1 MAVYDYQA
9 IGADGKRTSGVITA
23 DSARAARKEL
33 RLRQLSPL
41 DVSESRKKVSQA
53 TASGH
58 DQKLSGGDLVVA
70 TRQLALLVKAGTPVE
85 EAIGSVA
92 AEAEKPAT
100 RKVFMGVRSAITDG
114 YSVSEALNSAPRA
127 FPAFYRA
134 VVSAG
139 QASGRLDEVLERLAT
154 HLEKSRK
161 MKNKILSALIY
172 PIVLSVIALIVV
184 TLLMIF
190 VVPAIVEQFDTLG
203 QELPWL
209 TEAVIAV
216 STFLRQWGIA
226 VLIAALAVGWAFRR
240 LMRAE
245 AAREARDRFLLSLP
259 VVGRLARGVAAASF
273 ARTFATL
280 SGSGAPVPECLGAA
294 RNANGNAVF
303 RRAVASVRRKVE
315 EGSTLARAMRA
326 EAVFPPMLLHM
337 VASGERGGDLAGMM
351 ERAAEYLEDEFD
363 NASTVALGLLE
374 PVMIVFLAG
383 IVALI
388 VLSIMLPI
396 LQINTFAIG

>member
-41 DVSESRKKVSQA
+41 DVSESRKKASQA

-58 DQKLSGGDLVVA
+58 DQKLPGGDLVVA

-92 AEAEKPAT
+92 AEAEKTAT

-190 VVPAIVEQFDTLG
+190 VVPAIVEQFDSTTVIPPNTTAEVDQYMNILIRV
-203 QELPWL
+203 QE
-209 TEAVIAV
+209 
-216 STFLRQWGIA
+216 
-226 VLIAALAVGWAFRR
+226 
-240 LMRAE
+240 
-245 AAREARDRFLLSLP
+245 
-259 VVGRLARGVAAASF
+259 
-273 ARTFATL
+273 
-280 SGSGAPVPECLGAA
+280 
-294 RNANGNAVF
+294 
-303 RRAVASVRRKVE
+303 
-315 EGSTLARAMRA
+315 
-326 EAVFPPMLLHM
+326 
-337 VASGERGGDLAGMM
+337 
-351 ERAAEYLEDEFD
+351 
-363 NASTVALGLLE
+363 
-374 PVMIVFLAG
+374 
-383 IVALI
+383 
-388 VLSIMLPI
+388 
-396 LQINTFAIG
+396 

>member
-1 MAVYDYQA
+1 VAVYDYQA

-41 DVSESRKKVSQA
+41 DVSESRKGRAQDGV
-53 TASGH
+53 TGH
-58 DQKLSGGDLVVA
+58 DQRLSGGDLVVA

-100 RKVFMGVRSAITDG
+100 RKVFMGVRSSITDG
-114 YSVSEALNSAPRA
+114 YSVSEALNGAPRA

-134 VVSAG
+134 VVSSG
-139 QASGRLDEVLERLAT
+139 QASSKLDEVLERLAT

-184 TLLMIF
+184 TLLMVF

-203 QELPWL
+203 QDLPWL
-209 TEAVIAV
+209 TDAVIAISV
-216 STFLRQWGIA
+216 LLRQWGV
-226 VLIAALAVGWAFRR
+226 VLLLVVIAAGWGLRR
-240 LMRAE
+240 LFQTPAIAE
-245 AAREARDRFLLSLP
+245 MRDRFVLSLP
-259 VVGRLARGVAAASF
+259 VIGKLSRGVSSATF

-280 SGSGAPVPECLGAA
+280 SASGAPVPECLGAA
-294 RNANGNAVF
+294 RNSMSNAVF
-303 RRAVASVRRKVE
+303 RKAVANVRRKVE
-315 EGSTLARAMRA
+315 EGSSLARAMRT
-326 EAVFPPMLLHM
+326 EQVFPPMLIHM

-351 ERAAEYLEDEFD
+351 GRAADYLEDEFD
-363 NASTVALGLLE
+363 NATTVALGLLE
-374 PVMIVFLAG
+374 PIMIVFLAG

-396 LQINTFAIG
+396 LQINTLAIG

>member
-9 IGADGKRTSGVITA
+9 IGADGKRTTGVITA
-23 DSARAARKEL
+23 DSPRAARKEL

-41 DVSESRKKVSQA
+41 DVSESRKARSDSAV
-53 TASGH
+53 SGH
-58 DQKLSGGDLVVA
+58 DQKLPGGDLVVA

-92 AEAEKPAT
+92 AEAEKPST
-100 RKVFMGVRSAITDG
+100 RKVFMGVRSSITEG
-114 YSVSEALNSAPRA
+114 YAVSEALNSAPKA

-139 QASGRLDEVLERLAT
+139 QSSGRLDEVLERLAT

-172 PIVLSVIALIVV
+172 PIVLSVIALLVV
-184 TLLMIF
+184 VLLMIF

-203 QELPWL
+203 QDLPWL
-209 TEAVIAV
+209 TDVVIAV
-216 STFLRQWGIA
+216 SNFIRQWG
-226 VLIAALAVGWAFRR
+226 VVLLIALFAAGWALRR
-240 LMRAE
+240 LFQSP
-245 AAREARDRFLLSLP
+245 AAREARDRFILSLP
-259 VVGRLARGVAAASF
+259 VIGRLSRGVAAASF

-280 SGSGAPVPECLGAA
+280 SASGAPVPECLGAA
-294 RNANGNAVF
+294 RNAMSNAVF
-303 RRAVASVRRKVE
+303 RKAVTNVRRKVE

-326 EAVFPPMLLHM
+326 EAVFPPMLMHM
-337 VASGERGGDLAGMM
+337 VSSGERGGDLAGMM
-351 ERAAEYLEDEFD
+351 ERAANYLEDEFD
-363 NASTVALGLLE
+363 NAATVALGLLE
-374 PVMIVFLAG
+374 PIMIVFLAG

-396 LQINTFAIG
+396 LQINTLAIG

>member
-9 IGADGKRTSGVITA
+9 IGTDGKRTSGVITA
-23 DSARAARKEL
+23 DSPRAARKEL

-41 DVSESRKKVSQA
+41 DVTESRKGLKKDAV
-53 TASGH
+53 TGH
-58 DQKLSGGDLVVA
+58 DQHLSGSDLVVA
-70 TRQLALLVKAGTPVE
+70 TRQLALLVKSGTPVE

-100 RKVFMGVRSAITDG
+100 RKVFMGIRSSITDG
-114 YSVSEALNSAPRA
+114 YSVSEALNGAPKA

-134 VVSAG
+134 VVSSG
-139 QASGRLDEVLERLAT
+139 QSSGRLDEVLERLAA

-161 MKNKILSALIY
+161 MRNRILSALIY
-172 PIVLSVIALIVV
+172 PIVLSVIAMLVV

-203 QELPWL
+203 QDLPWL
-209 TEAVIAV
+209 TEAVIAI
-216 STFLRQWGIA
+216 SEFLRRWGIVVA
-226 VLIAALAVGWAFRR
+226 LLIAAGILGLQR
-240 LMRAE
+240 LFKTRP
-245 AAREARDRFLLSLP
+245 AAEARDRFILSLP
-259 VVGRLARGVAAASF
+259 IIGKLSRGVSAAAF

-280 SGSGAPVPECLGAA
+280 SSSGAPVPECLGAA
-294 RNANGNAVF
+294 RNSMANTVF
-303 RRAVASVRRKVE
+303 QKATTNVRRRVE
-315 EGSTLARAMRA
+315 EGSSLARAMRA
-326 EAVFPPMLLHM
+326 EEVFPPILLHM

-351 ERAAEYLEDEFD
+351 GKAADYLEDEFD
-363 NASTVALGLLE
+363 NATTVALGLLE
-374 PVMIVFLAG
+374 PIMIVFLAG

-396 LQINTFAIG
+396 LQINTLAIG